1 MSESLLD
8 RYNEFYNS
16 ECAAL
21 PQGGPIGVEHLQA
34 MALESFV
41 RAMDWGHVYT
51 AEGVKTQMAL
61 LIASLYKQGH
71 HNA

>member
-8 RYNEFYNS
+8 RYNEEYNNQ
-16 ECAAL
+16 CAAL

-34 MALESFV
+34 MALESFLE
-41 RAMDWGHVYT
+41 ALDWDHVYT

-61 LIASLYKQGH
+61 MIASLYKQGK
-71 HNA
+71 HNG